1 MYFSSDWYRHFNRL
15 TVLNDKQI
23 LLNAKR
29 VNDSELYAALKKY
42 FGFNQFKG
50 LQEKVIKSV
59 VTDHNT
65 FVIMPTGG
73 GKSLCYQLPALMKD
87 GTAIV
92 VSPLIALMK
101 NQVDALRAISENKGI
116 AHVLN
121 SSLNKS
127 EVKQVKQDIVD
138 GVTKLL
144 YVAPESL
151 AKEDNIEFLR
161 SVTVSFVAIDE
172 AHCISEWGHDFRPE
186 YRNLR
191 NIINRLGDAIP
202 IIGLTATATPKVQE
216 DILKNLGIQQANTF
230 KASFNRPN
238 LFYEVRPKTKN
249 VDADIIRFVKQ
260 NQGKSG
266 IIYCLSRKRVEE
278 LAQALQV
285 NGIAAVPY
293 HAGLDPKTRVKHQDM
308 FLMEDADVV
317 VATIAFG
324 MGIDKPDVR
333 FVIHNDIPKSIE
345 SYYQE
350 TGRAGRDGGE
360 GHCLAFYSYKD
371 IEKLEKF
378 MSGKPVA
385 EQEIG
390 HALLQEMVAF
400 AETSMSRRKFL
411 LHYFGEEF
419 DVATGEGGDM
429 DDNVR
434 NPKKKHEAKEQLHR
448 LLDVLNKTN
457 QQYKAKELV
466 KVLIG
471 DVNALI
477 KSHRTDQQD
486 FFGSGKGHDKS
497 YWMALIRQSLVAGY
511 IRKDIETYGVLKLT
525 EKGAAFIAQP
535 ESFMMTEDHK
545 FDHEDD
551 SSITVAKKSNGE
563 GSDKNLFKLLKDE
576 RKKVASKLG
585 LPPFVIFQ
593 DPSLE
598 DMALKYPITISELSN
613 VHGVG
618 EGKAKK
624 YGDPFVQLIA
634 RYVEENEIE
643 RPDDFV
649 VKSTGTNSALKL
661 YIIQSIDRKL
671 PLDDIASAK
680 GLEMPEFIKEMEAIV
695 FSGTK
700 LNIDYYLEDILDE
713 DQQEEI
719 HDYFL
724 EAETDKIDVA
734 MEEFDGDYDDEE
746 LRLYRIKFISE
757 VAN

>member
-1 MYFSSDWYRHFNRL
+1 MTSQEINLHE
-15 TVLNDKQI
+15 Q
-23 LLNAKR
+23 
-29 VNDSELYAALKKY
+29 LKKY
-42 FGFNQFKG
+42 FGFSQFKG
-50 LQEKVIKSV
+50 LQEEVIKSIV
-59 VTDHNT
+59 NDHNT
-65 FVIMPTGG
+65 FVVMPTGG
-73 GKSLCYQLPALMKD
+73 GKSLCYQLPALIKE

-101 NQVDALRAISENKGI
+101 NQVDAIRGISSENGI

-121 SSLNKS
+121 SSLNKT
-127 EVKQVKQDIVD
+127 EVKQVKEDITN

-151 AKEDNIEFLR
+151 TKEENVEFLR
-161 SVTVSFVAIDE
+161 SVKISFLAIDE

-191 NIINRLGDAIP
+191 TIVKRIGDDIP

-216 DILKNLGIQQANTF
+216 DILKNLGITDARTF

-238 LFYEVRPKTKN
+238 LYYEIRPKTKN
-249 VDADIIRFVKQ
+249 VDADIIRFIKQ
-260 NQGKSG
+260 NQGKTG

-278 LAQALQV
+278 LAQTLQV
-285 NGIAAVPY
+285 NGISAVPY
-293 HAGLDPKTRVKHQDM
+293 HAGLDAKTRSRHQDM
-308 FLMEDADVV
+308 FLMEDVDVV

-333 FVIHNDIPKSIE
+333 FVIHHDIPKSIE

-390 HALLQEMVAF
+390 HALLQEVVAF
-400 AETSMSRRKFL
+400 AETSVSRRKFI

-419 DVATGEGGDM
+419 DEKTGEGADM

-434 NPKKKHEAKEQLHR
+434 NPKKKHEAKDELE
-448 LLDVLNKTN
+448 LLLKTVKATN
-457 QQYKAKELV
+457 QLYKSKEVVNTLV
-466 KVLIG
+466 GKS
-471 DVNALI
+471 NAVI
-477 KSHRTDQQD
+477 KSHKTDENAL
-486 FFGSGKGHDKS
+486 FGKGQDKDS
-497 YWMALIRQSLVAGY
+497 KYWMALLRQALVAGY
-511 IRKDIETYGVLKLT
+511 LRKDIETYGVVKLT
-525 EKGAAFIAQP
+525 KKGEKFLNSP
-535 ESFMMTEDHK
+535 DSFMMTEDHTY
-545 FDHEDD
+545 EVD
-551 SSITVAKKSNGE
+551 SHDGIVSAAKSGGGTDERLVKMLKELRKKEAKKI
-563 GSDKNLFKLLKDE
+563 
-576 RKKVASKLG
+576 G
-585 LPPFVIFQ
+585 LAPYLVFQ

-598 DMALKYPITISELSN
+598 DMALKYPVSIDELSN
-613 VHGVG
+613 IHGVG

-624 YGDPFVQLIA
+624 YGKQFVELIA
-634 RYVEENEIE
+634 RYVEDNDIT
-643 RPDDFV
+643 RPDDLV
-649 VKSTGTNSALKL
+649 VKTTGANSGLKL
-661 YIIQSIDRKL
+661 YIIQNVDRKL
-671 PLDDIASAK
+671 PLDDIAAAK
-680 GLEMPEFIKEMEAIV
+680 GMEMPDFIKEMEAIV
-695 FSGTK
+695 YSGTK
-700 LNIDYYLEDILDE
+700 LNIDYWIDEILDE

-719 HDYFL
+719 HEYFID
-724 EAETDKIDVA
+724 AETDKIEEA
-734 MEEFDGDYDDEE
+734 LEEFDGDYDEEE

>member
-1 MYFSSDWYRHFNRL
+1 MGL
-15 TVLNDKQI
+15 TEIDLHK
-23 LLNAKR
+23 
-29 VNDSELYAALKKY
+29 ELKKY
-42 FGFNQFKG
+42 FGFSQFKG
-50 LQEKVIKSV
+50 LQEEVITSIVNGK
-59 VTDHNT
+59 DT
-65 FVIMPTGG
+65 FVVMPTGG
-73 GKSLCYQLPALMKD
+73 GKSLCYQLPALIQD

-101 NQVDALRAISENKGI
+101 NQVDAIRSISSEHGI

-121 SSLNKS
+121 SSLNKT
-127 EVKQVKQDIVD
+127 EVNQVKSDIAN
-138 GVTKLL
+138 GICKLL

-151 AKEDNIEFLR
+151 TKEDYVEFLKQQ
-161 SVTVSFVAIDE
+161 TISFLAVDE

-191 NIINRLGDAIP
+191 SILQRIGDNIP
-202 IIGLTATATPKVQE
+202 VIGLTATATPKVQE
-216 DILKNLGIQQANTF
+216 DILKNLGITDANTF

-238 LFYEVRPKTKN
+238 LYYEVRPKTKN
-249 VDADIIRFVKQ
+249 VDADIIRFVKK
-260 NQGKSG
+260 NDGKSG
-266 IIYCLSRKRVEE
+266 IIYCLSRKKVEE
-278 LAQALQV
+278 LAQTLQV
-285 NGIAAVPY
+285 NGIKAVPY
-293 HAGLDPKTRVKHQDM
+293 HAGLDAKTRSRHQDM
-308 FLMEDADVV
+308 FLMEDIDVV

-333 FVIHNDIPKSIE
+333 FVIHHDIPKSIE

-390 HALLQEMVAF
+390 HALLQEVVAY
-400 AETSMSRRKFL
+400 AETSISRRKFI

-419 DVATGEGGDM
+419 DSETGDGAKM

-434 NPKKKHEAKEQLHR
+434 NPKNRVEAKEDLE
-448 LLDVLNKTN
+448 LLLRTIKETN
-457 QQYKAKELV
+457 QLYKSKEIV
-466 KVLIG
+466 KTMIG
-471 DVNALI
+471 KSNAVILSH
-477 KSHRTDQQD
+477 KTDEHPLFGKGSHRD
-486 FFGSGKGHDKS
+486 SG
-497 YWMALIRQSLVAGY
+497 YWMALTRQALVAGY
-511 IRKDIETYGVLKLT
+511 LKKDIETYGVVKLT
-525 EKGAAFIAQP
+525 KRGQEYLENP
-535 ESFMMTEDHK
+535 ESFMMTEDHIFNDTTEEAVVAEK
-545 FDHEDD
+545 SGAAVDEELVKMLKELRRK
-551 SSITVAKKSNGE
+551 VAKK
-563 GSDKNLFKLLKDE
+563 KD
-576 RKKVASKLG
+576 

-598 DMALKYPITISELSN
+598 DMALKYPVTIEELGN
-613 VHGVG
+613 IHGVG

-624 YGDPFVQLIA
+624 YGNDFIDLIS
-634 RYVEENEIE
+634 RYVEDNEIA

-649 VKSTGTNSALKL
+649 VKSTGANSSLKL
-661 YIIQSIDRKL
+661 YIIQSVDRKL
-671 PLDDIASAK
+671 PLNDIASAK
-680 GLEMPEFIKEMEAIV
+680 GMQMPEFIKEMEAIV
-695 FSGTK
+695 YSGTK
-700 LNIDYYLEDILDE
+700 LNISYWIDDILDE

-719 HDYFL
+719 HEYFL
-724 EAETDKIDVA
+724 EAETDKIDEA